1 MIKLCT
7 LRNKTKQQNTHTTT
21 KETLFCLLDVK
32 WQHRSENILKPYII
46 FIIFTGEVSESVER
60 CEIPA
65 ERNMLF

>member
-1 MIKLCT
+1 MAK
-7 LRNKTKQQNTHTTT
+7 
-21 KETLFCLLDVK
+21 
-32 WQHRSENILKPYII
+32 QHRSENILKPYII